1 MSSKHLNGKIDKLF
15 HYEINDELDCI
26 SIESLIKSNFCESRP
41 TLLNKSYNLE
51 FFKNKSKPK
60 LLFTAPYEFFDD
72 FFINH
77 IIYNYDVVF
86 AYNAPLSVVKDLIKD
101 REIIFTSTCPNYLLD
116 NSILE
121 NSKIKVI
128 ATPSTGTNHIAENIL
143 INNKFQIISIKESKV
158 IEDIYASSEFSF
170 TLLLALVKKLSIT
183 CDNSKYGIWRENE
196 TQMRSNE
203 LYGKK

>member
-1 MSSKHLNGKIDKLF
+1 MLSK
-15 HYEINDELDCI
+15 
-26 SIESLIKSNFCESRP
+26 
-41 TLLNKSYNLE
+41 T
-51 FFKNKSKPK
+51 
-60 LLFTAPYEFFDD
+60 
-72 FFINH
+72 
-77 IIYNYDVVF
+77 
-86 AYNAPLSVVKDLIKD
+86 
-101 REIIFTSTCPNYLLD
+101 NYLLD
-116 NSILE
+116 NSILG

-128 ATPSTGTNHIAENIL
+128 ATPSTGTNHIAESVL

-203 LYGKK
+203 LYGEKIGLIGYGRIDRKMANFSKAFVNVFDFVVYSNGFSDASSKCFKTRFNNMVVICSVKVFNVQVALSFICKSFKKFIFTNKNR